1 MDYTRGHLGPT
12 AIELS
17 ATADKHYLLPL
28 PVRHERGEGWG
39 EGFSSWAN
47 NPPFGPGS
55 KKGCSA
61 KCEAGASRRRRKR
74 NSGVH
79 CGRDVLPDSSS
90 VGSITLAD
98 TISISF
104 VRSQS
109 CRSNWTVFNTDY
121 PSNIDVTRS
130 DKSFWLRKESK

>member
-1 MDYTRGHLGPT
+1 MGDTRCHTGPA

-61 KCEAGASRRRRKR
+61 KCEAVLKRASSPRPSPPFRMEERE
-74 NSGVH
+74 SACFV
-79 CGRDVLPDSSS
+79 S
-90 VGSITLAD
+90 VTLL
-98 TISISF
+98 
-104 VRSQS
+104 RSQH
-109 CRSNWTVFNTDY
+109 
-121 PSNIDVTRS
+121 
-130 DKSFWLRKESK
+130 